1 MRYSY
6 FLNTSFAAVVA
17 AVRPFVDFPDSGADL
32 FWSDL
37 ADGELPALGDIWGLN
52 DFQWAARHVMNLT
65 TYQFFTAGAA
75 GEWSYRN
82 NLEAFGRVKMRPRVV
97 RGVRTPN
104 ETLGTSILGHNFSA
118 PFYITA
124 CGRAQ
129 LTHPDAE
136 LGLLR
141 GAARAGILYIGAAST
156 NWESVDANRAEG
168 QVTFQQWYMSSNL
181 TKVQADFDRAKAA
194 GSSAIALTVDSPAI
208 SNRIRSWRW
217 GLNDRD
223 SATAFLD
230 WDTYATFTNMTDLP
244 IILKGVQ
251 TVEDVREAAAHGVP
265 AVILSNHGGRGVDT
279 APSPLEVA
287 LEIYDEEPELFD
299 QIEVLAEGGIR
310 YGTDVLKLLALGVRA
325 VGLGRPFY
333 FANQYS
339 EDGVARAAD
348 LLKHEIAHDA
358 ANIGLSDIHDINA
371 SYIKLGL
378 PSTYNGWYT

>member
-1 MRYSY
+1 MH
-6 FLNTSFAAVVA
+6 FAALLAGSLAALVA

-37 ADGELPALGDIWGLN
+37 ADGELPALDDIWGLN

-65 TYQFFTAGAA
+65 TYQFFTSGAG

-82 NLEAFGRVKMRPRVV
+82 NLEAFGRVKMRPPGSV
-97 RGVRTPN
+97 RGVRSPN
-104 ETLGTSILGHNFSA
+104 ETLGTNILGHNFSA

-141 GAARAGILYIGAAST
+141 GAARAGILYVGAAST
-156 NWESVDANRAEG
+156 DWEGVDANRADG
-168 QVTFQQWYMSSNL
+168 QVTFQQWYLRSNL
-181 TKVQADFDRAKAA
+181 TIVQADFDRAKAA

-208 SNRIRSWRW
+208 PARIRAWRW

-230 WDTYATFTNMTDLP
+230 WDLYAKFASMTDLP

-279 APSPLEVA
+279 SPSPLEVA
-287 LEIYDEEPELFD
+287 LEIQEEDPELFN
-299 QIEVLAEGGIR
+299 QIEVLAEGGAR

-358 ANIGLSDIHDINA
+358 ANIGLSNIHDINA
-371 SYIKLGL
+371 SYVSLRSL
-378 PSTYNGWYT
+378 

>member
-1 MRYSY
+1 MRAP
-6 FLNTSFAAVVA
+6 FLQKPNPHRFLKTLIDTTCDTST
-17 AVRPFVDFPDSGADL
+17 DMMTGS
-32 FWSDL
+32 
-37 ADGELPALGDIWGLN
+37 
-52 DFQWAARHVMNLT
+52 
-65 TYQFFTAGAA
+65 
-75 GEWSYRN
+75 
-82 NLEAFGRVKMRPRVV
+82 V

-156 NWESVDANRAEG
+156 NWESVDANRTEG

-230 WDTYATFTNMTDLP
+230 WDTYATFANMTDLP

-251 TVEDVREAAAHGVP
+251 TVEDVREAAVHGVP
-265 AVILSNHGGRGVDT
+265 AVILSNV
-279 APSPLEVA
+279 
-287 LEIYDEEPELFD
+287 
-299 QIEVLAEGGIR
+299 GI
-310 YGTDVLKLLALGVRA
+310 LC
-325 VGLGRPFY
+325 
-333 FANQYS
+333 
-339 EDGVARAAD
+339 
-348 LLKHEIAHDA
+348 H
-358 ANIGLSDIHDINA
+358 
-371 SYIKLGL
+371 
-378 PSTYNGWYT
+378 STRT